1 METEELV
8 GAEQEEE
15 LCKKKWSQMHS
26 FLQFENTRCVKN
38 VSNTIYIPS
47 YITYVIYRTCSFMY
61 LFVLRFIYF
70 FILYS
75 IFFVNHMVCN
85 MLYILYD

>member
-26 FLQFENTRCVKN
+26 FLQFENTRCAKN

-47 YITYVIYRTCSFMY
+47 YITYVILVYHMLCTILVHICTFLY
-61 LFVLRFIYF
+61 YALYTFLYCIAF
-70 FILYS
+70 FL
-75 IFFVNHMVCN
+75 
-85 MLYILYD
+85 